1 MTADEVREVEVE
13 AELVGVLAGHRG
25 VLIQDGGMWCS
36 PCGALLWTA
45 RDGFEGGPLKMIG
58 SVAETAHAHHL
69 ASVLAPLHA
78 AERQEAA
85 REALLAALDDLVPL
99 PHSCFRPQG
108 CSICG
113 RVKERQDIRGRLRDR
128 ADGVTGRGER

>member
-1 MTADEVREVEVE
+1 MSADERAREVEVR
-13 AELVGVLAGHRG
+13 LVGEAIEDAAMRLKGRDLGTVHRDQ
-25 VLIQDGGMWCS
+25 IARE
-36 PCGALLWTA
+36 ALDALEPV
-45 RDGFEGGPLKMIG
+45 R
-58 SVAETAHAHHL
+58 
-69 ASVLAPLHA
+69 A

-113 RVKERQDIRGRLRDR
+113 RVKERQDIRGRLRAR
-128 ADGVTGRGER
+128 ADGVTGRGKG